1 MQYEMYTNLMWIH
14 YVYDLSVNLFLKWIC
29 RGEEGFRCGF
39 HKLYEAHR
47 EAVMNIDS
55 WIDGLRWLDVD
66 QKVQVHFEL
75 QEQIKHHYRLRG
87 EGDHLQRAIHL
98 CEQSVAFAELALPA
112 LKEKWGRD
120 FGGDFYPP
128 ESLRIPAADNYHE
141 KAEELAASVGTGAEA
156 RKGRLG

>member
-1 MQYEMYTNLMWIH
+1 
-14 YVYDLSVNLFLKWIC
+14 
-29 RGEEGFRCGF
+29 
-39 HKLYEAHR
+39 
-47 EAVMNIDS
+47 MNIDS

-128 ESLRIPAADNYHE
+128 SHYGYRQLITIMKKQKNLQRVS
-141 KAEELAASVGTGAEA
+141 ELE
-156 RKGRLG
+156 RKREREGWAK